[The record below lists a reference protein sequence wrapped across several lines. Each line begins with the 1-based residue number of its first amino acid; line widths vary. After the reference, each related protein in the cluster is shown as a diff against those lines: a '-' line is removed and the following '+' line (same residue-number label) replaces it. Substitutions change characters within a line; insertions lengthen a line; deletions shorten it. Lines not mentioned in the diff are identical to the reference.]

1 LLLEC
6 GDLDC
11 YVFVEEGGGFGR
23 LNGSGAGP
31 GSSVEEAPRA
41 PSLDVPYRARSS
53 LTRMVAV
60 TAR

>member
-1 LLLEC
+1 
-6 GDLDC
+6 
-11 YVFVEEGGGFGR
+11 VEEGGGFGR

-31 GSSVEEAPRA
+31 GSNVEEAPRA
-41 PSLDVPYRARSS
+41 PSPDVPYRARSS